1 MANVICFHRMIRK
14 TIVALSFLVGVLMEL
29 PFAGAADTSEPG
41 KKALPGGD
49 INDGMRE
56 SAIQRLQS
64 RGIEPA
70 QFDSKLLEALGGKT
84 TADVALAGDLIL
96 GGANVFAHA
105 KETEELR
112 ARVKLASANAELL
125 ELFRRDVEA
134 DEKMLA
140 EAVATAEKELQAAE
154 RAYRKCEDMLAQM
167 EQDAQGARDAEQRE
181 VERARARDE
190 MARLGAALEQARHKN
205 TVYSR
210 YWQDARVGKM
220 LLGSPQGDAA
230 VKAQI
235 VRAREA
241 ALAYIKALKEY
252 PEAADKAAARD
263 KINALN
269 SARVKAEELALNT
282 VCAERVL
289 TGKSY
294 AVHYES
300 ETVEF
305 PDGTTGGVNVP
316 LSPRQAEETRIVE
329 KVYKG
334 VDAGFFSKDVD
345 LTSSEQVIQALRGLG
360 VIFPKGCS
368 ASYNPKKR
376 TLKVVTRGDL
386 HKDVEKVLDMYKRS
400 KPSLENQPGLSLTSG
415 KLRSD
420 AKLYVLFLI
429 SKESI
434 TAHKSLDKEDK
445 DKVKK
450 ELARISKHLRP
461 LQKRGDVQFVWVV
474 EEGANKTELKKLLM
488 DPLRIK
494 GAYMTYKSD
503 SRYIDGNYGCPENYG
518 IASLDEELE
527 WFSNAFLME
536 SGCVLDAIDEWVKK
550 NPVSK

>member
-1 MANVICFHRMIRK
+1 MIRR
-14 TIVALSFLVGVLMEL
+14 TILALSFLVGVLMGL

-56 SAIQRLQS
+56 AAIQRLQS

-190 MARLGAALEQARHKN
+190 MARSEAALEQARRKN

-230 VKAQI
+230 VKVQI

-269 SARVKAEELALNT
+269 SVRVKAEELALNT

-345 LTSSEQVIQALRGLG
+345 LTSSEQVMQALRGLG
-360 VIFPKGCS
+360 VTFPKGCS
-368 ASYNPKKR
+368 ASYNPQKR

-420 AKLYVLFLI
+420 TKLYVLFLVP
-429 SKESI
+429 K
-434 TAHKSLDKEDK
+434 KSLTTHRELSKEDK
-445 DKVKK
+445 NTFKTLLGRV
-450 ELARISKHLRP
+450 SKRMRQI
-461 LQKRGDVQFVWVV
+461 QKRGDVQFVWVV
-474 EEGANKTELKKLLM
+474 EEGTDKTALKNLLM
-488 DPLRIK
+488 KPLRIK
-494 GAYMTYKSD
+494 GAFMTYKSD
-503 SRYIDGNYGCPENYG
+503 SIYIDGNYGSTDRYG
-518 IASLDEELE
+518 MAALDEKLE
-527 WFSNAFLME
+527 WFSTGHL
-536 SGCVLDAIDEWVKK
+536 GDCDRILDAISEWVKE
-550 NPVSK
+550 NPASK